1 MPQITRHSR
10 TIRIGAIVFVISAI
24 LIALPLLLPRTD
36 FNRFLVAF
44 GFLFA
49 CFGISCMVHGFWD
62 LMRER
67 K

>member
-1 MPQITRHSR
+1 MALVLSV
-10 TIRIGAIVFVISAI
+10 A
-24 LIALPLLLPRTD
+24 LIALPLILPRSNI
-36 FNRFLVAF
+36 NRFLVAF

-49 CFGISCMVHGFWD
+49 CFGASCVVHGFWD